1 MPFAACPATRGRGG
15 SPGRRLGST
24 VAPADAHGDWHRSF
38 YRRTLRTV
46 SERWADLDAL
56 MRQLGALRAAADDA
70 RATPHDRAAIEKA
83 ITQAAQSIDGMIDTP
98 QDAEALA
105 AARSALFAVEE
116 LVARA
121 VKGRAG

>member
-1 MPFAACPATRGRGG
+1 LPFAACPATRGRSG
-15 SPGRRLGST
+15 SPERRLASR
-24 VAPADAHGDWHRSF
+24 VAPADPHGDWHRSF
-38 YRRTLRTV
+38 YRRTLRCV

-70 RATPHDRAAIEKA
+70 RATSRDRAAIEKA
-83 ITQAAQSIDGMIDTP
+83 ITNAAQSIDGMIDTP
-98 QDAEALA
+98 QDAKALT

-116 LVARA
+116 RVARA